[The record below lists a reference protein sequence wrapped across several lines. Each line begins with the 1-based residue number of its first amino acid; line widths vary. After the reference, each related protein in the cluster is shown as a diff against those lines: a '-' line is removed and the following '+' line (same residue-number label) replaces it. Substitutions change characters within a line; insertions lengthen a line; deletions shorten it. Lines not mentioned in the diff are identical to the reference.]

1 MDEELTRNVRRWL
14 EADASGEDD
23 DADAACRSV
32 FAEAASEPAAPLNFA
47 ARTMEA
53 ISVTAAQDVR
63 RARRLRQ
70 AVLGGGALT
79 AVAAA
84 YFGGGWAVA
93 ALSSLVIR
101 SLNLF
106 VGVTVR
112 LASGVQ
118 AGADAWSVLSTMGS
132 AVGAFVSDPTVTVA
146 ILAMQGLA
154 IAALFALQRLLGTDT
169 EPFK

>member
-1 MDEELTRNVRRWL
+1 
-14 EADASGEDD
+14 
-23 DADAACRSV
+23 
-32 FAEAASEPAAPLNFA
+32 
-47 ARTMEA
+47 
-53 ISVTAAQDVR
+53 VTAAQDVR

-84 YFGGGWAVA
+84 YFGGSWAIAV
-93 ALSSLVIR
+93 LSSLVIR

-106 VGVTVR
+106 VGATVR
-112 LASGVQ
+112 IASGVQ
-118 AGADAWSVLSTMGS
+118 AGADAWSVLSTMGR

-154 IAALFALQRLLGTDT
+154 IAALFALQHLLGTDT